1 MTKYPLIL
9 NEGFDLGCLSLNE
22 GSSPL
27 QLLVVSLH
35 CLNTAFGACL
45 QKTWSE
51 QPTLTPQA
59 VFPRPWGRGRGKV
72 PCLWHAI
79 AVSVVQLQHSQ
90 HLVVRGMEV
99 LVLPHRSGSCSSK
112 ASNLGVDEISLYLQ
126 HIFQHFCV
134 LNSSLSYRLL
144 ITVLK
149 YSVFQR
155 GFSCKDYVSV
165 ISGNKQGAGRRLFFP
180 IIF

>member
-9 NEGFDLGCLSLNE
+9 NEGFDLVCLNLNE

-51 QPTLTPQA
+51 QLGPESSEAVGKHPTLTPQA

-72 PCLWHAI
+72 PCLRHGI

-112 ASNLGVDEISLYLQ
+112 ASSLGVDEISLYLQ
-126 HIFQHFCV
+126 HIF
-134 LNSSLSYRLL
+134 
-144 ITVLK
+144 
-149 YSVFQR
+149 
-155 GFSCKDYVSV
+155 
-165 ISGNKQGAGRRLFFP
+165 
-180 IIF
+180 